1 MPEYRYSATDMSG
14 KIIRGKETF
23 NNPEQLKR
31 MLNDKGLILVDFA
44 EIADRE
50 KTKKLKSGELAE
62 FCRELSS
69 MLSSG
74 VSLVR
79 ALNIIS
85 NRDMKPRLKNAF
97 TELNSQIKR
106 GIALSDAMEMQGE
119 KFPLLLI
126 NMVKV
131 GEATGRL
138 DDTMNK
144 MAAYFEKDKRLNK
157 SIKSALTY
165 PLILAVLT
173 LLVVVIL
180 FTFVIPTF
188 TSVFDGMEI
197 PKITEIMLGISNF
210 LTHHYFIV
218 LGVILVIAVI
228 IYILRKNEKFR
239 FWFDKKKL
247 RFPKIGKLL
256 KIIYT
261 ARFSRTLASLY
272 SSGLTIINSL
282 QIAKDT
288 IGNRYI
294 TSQFDEVIKNVRAG
308 NQLSTTL
315 MTIDGFDQKLAQT
328 IAVGEE
334 TGQLDTLLVSMADS
348 FDYESEMATK
358 QMVQFIEPIMI
369 VIMAVIVCVVMLS
382 VMLPIFGM
390 YSQIDQQG
398 EMAAMLKPNLTQLID
413 FII

>member
-1 MPEYRYSATDMSG
+1 MPEYRYNATDMSG
-14 KIIRGKETF
+14 KIIKGKVTF
-23 NNPEQLKR
+23 NNPDQLKR
-31 MLNDKGLILVDFA
+31 MISDKGLILVDFTEA
-44 EIADRE
+44 ADKE
-50 KTKKLKSGELAE
+50 KTKRLKSGELAE

-97 TELNSQIKR
+97 SELNSQIKR
-106 GIALSDAMEMQGE
+106 GIALSDAMEMQGQ
-119 KFPLLLI
+119 KFPMLLI

-138 DDTMNK
+138 DDTMDK
-144 MAAYFEKDKRLNK
+144 MAAYFEKEKRLNG

-165 PLILAVLT
+165 PIILAVLT

-210 LTHHYFIV
+210 FTHHYFIA
-218 LGVILVIAVI
+218 LGVVLAIAAV

-247 RFPKIGKLL
+247 KFPKIGKLL

-315 MTIDGFDQKLAQT
+315 MTVDGFDKKLAQT

-334 TGQLDTLLVSMADS
+334 TGQLDTLLVSTADS

-358 QMVQFIEPIMI
+358 QLIQFIEPVMI

-390 YSQIDQQG
+390 YSQIEQQG
-398 EMAAMLKPNLTQLID
+398 EMATMIKLDTANLFG

>member
-106 GIALSDAMEMQGE
+106 GIALSDAMEMQGK

-210 LTHHYFIV
+210 LTHHYLIV
-218 LGVILVIAVI
+218 LGAVLVIAAI

-358 QMVQFIEPIMI
+358 QMVQFIEPVMI
-369 VIMAVIVCVVMLS
+369 IIMAVIVCVVMLS

-390 YSQIDQQG
+390 YNQIDQQG

>member
-1 MPEYRYSATDMSG
+1 MPEYRYNATDMSG
-14 KIIRGKETF
+14 KIIKGKATF
-23 NNPEQLKR
+23 NNPDQLKR
-31 MLNDKGLILVDFA
+31 MISDRGLILVDFTEA
-44 EIADRE
+44 ADKE
-50 KTKKLKSGELAE
+50 KTKRLKSGELAE

-97 TELNSQIKR
+97 SELNSQIKR
-106 GIALSDAMEMQGE
+106 GIALSDAMEMQGQ

-138 DDTMNK
+138 DDTMDK
-144 MAAYFEKDKRLNK
+144 MAAYFEKEKRLNG

-165 PLILAVLT
+165 PIILAVLT
-173 LLVVVIL
+173 LLVVIIL

-210 LTHHYFIV
+210 FTHHYFIV
-218 LGVILVIAVI
+218 LGVVLALASV
-228 IYILRKNEKFR
+228 IYILRKNERFR

-247 RFPKIGKLL
+247 KFPKIGKLL

-294 TSQFDEVIKNVRAG
+294 TSQFDEVIKSVRAG

-315 MTIDGFDQKLAQT
+315 MTVDGFDKKLAQT

-334 TGQLDTLLVSMADS
+334 TGQLDTLLVSTADS

-358 QMVQFIEPIMI
+358 QLIQFIEPVMI

-390 YSQIDQQG
+390 YSQIEQQG
-398 EMAAMLKPNLTQLID
+398 EMASIIKFDTANLWG

>member
-1 MPEYRYSATDMSG
+1 MPEYRYSAADMSG
-14 KIIRGKETF
+14 KIIKKKETF
-23 NNPEQLKR
+23 NNPEHLKR
-31 MLNDKGLILVDFA
+31 ILDDKGLILVDFT
-44 EIADRE
+44 EIVDRE

-69 MLSSG
+69 MLGSG

-85 NRDMKPRLKNAF
+85 NRDMEPKLKKAF
-97 TELNSQIKR
+97 SELNSQIKK
-106 GIALSDAMEMQGE
+106 GISLSDAMAGQGE
-119 KFPLLLI
+119 KFPMILV
-126 NMVKV
+126 NMVRV

-138 DDTMNK
+138 DDAMGK
-144 MAAYFEKDKRLNK
+144 MAAYFEREKRLNG

-165 PLILAVLT
+165 PIILAVLT
-173 LLVVVIL
+173 LLVVIIL

-197 PKITEIMLGISNF
+197 PKITEIMLSISHF
-210 LTHHYFIV
+210 FTHHYFIA
-218 LGVILVIAVI
+218 LGIALGIAAVV
-228 IYILRKNEKFR
+228 YILRKNKRFR

-247 RFPKIGKLL
+247 RIPKVGKLL

-261 ARFSRTLASLY
+261 ARFARTLASLY

-308 NQLSTTL
+308 NQLSASL
-315 MTIDGFDQKLAQT
+315 MTIDGFDKKLAQT

-334 TGQLDTLLVSMADS
+334 TGQLDTLLVSTADS
-348 FDYESEMATK
+348 FDYESEMSTK
-358 QMVQFIEPIMI
+358 RLVQLIEPIMI
-369 VIMAVIVCVVMLS
+369 VIMAAIVCVVMLS

-390 YSQIDQQG
+390 YSQIEQQG
-398 EMAAMLKPNLTQLID
+398 SYDTQSSAACLK
-413 FII
+413 FILNI

>member
-14 KIIRGKETF
+14 KIVKGKQTF
-23 NNPEQLKR
+23 NNPEQLKK
-31 MLNDKGLILVDFA
+31 MLGEKGLILVDFA
-44 EIADRE
+44 ETVDKE
-50 KTKKLKSGELAE
+50 KTKKLKSGELSE

-85 NRDMKPRLKNAF
+85 SRDLQPRLKNAF
-97 TELNSQIKR
+97 SELNTQIKR
-106 GIALSDAMEMQGE
+106 GISLSEAMDMQGE
-119 KFPLLLI
+119 KFPMLLV

-138 DDTMNK
+138 DDTMDK
-144 MAAYFEKDKRLNK
+144 MAAYFEKEKRLNG

-165 PLILAVLT
+165 PIILAGLT
-173 LLVVVIL
+173 LLVVIIL

-197 PKITEIMLGISNF
+197 PKITQVMMSISNF
-210 LTHHYFIV
+210 FTHHYFIALGIV
-218 LGVILVIAVI
+218 LAIAAVV
-228 IYILRKNEKFR
+228 YILRKNERFR

-247 RFPKIGKLL
+247 KFPKIGKLL
-256 KIIYT
+256 RIIYT
-261 ARFSRTLASLY
+261 ARFARTLASLY

-282 QIAKDT
+282 QISKET

-294 TSQFDEVIKNVRAG
+294 TAQFDDVIKNVRAG
-308 NQLSTTL
+308 NQLSVTL
-315 MTIDGFDQKLAQT
+315 MEIDGFDKKLAQT

-334 TGQLDTLLVSMADS
+334 TGQLDTLLVSTADA

-358 QMVQFIEPIMI
+358 RLVQFIEPVMI
-369 VIMAVIVCVVMLS
+369 VIMAVVVCVVMLS
-382 VMLPIFGM
+382 VLMPIFGM
-390 YSQIDQQG
+390 YSQIESQG
-398 EMAAMLKPNLTQLID
+398 TMAADVMLFSLISN
-413 FII
+413 II